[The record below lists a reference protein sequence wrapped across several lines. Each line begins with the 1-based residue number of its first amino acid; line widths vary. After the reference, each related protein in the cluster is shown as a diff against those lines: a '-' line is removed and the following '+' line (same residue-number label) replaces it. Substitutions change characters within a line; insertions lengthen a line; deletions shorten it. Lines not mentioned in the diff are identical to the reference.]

1 VQAVERELRPQLVEP
16 AALLLCRRREYR
28 RARRKERIMTDF
40 VDPLEEPLDYD
51 RDKRSATDAFAEDWY
66 QKELDAERE
75 KDAEREEARA
85 EKKAA
90 AEKAAEKAAADEAG
104 GPGEGD
110 ED

>member
-1 VQAVERELRPQLVEP
+1 
-16 AALLLCRRREYR
+16 
-28 RARRKERIMTDF
+28 MSDF
-40 VDPLEEPLDYD
+40 VDPLEEPLAYD
-51 RDKRSATDAFAEDWY
+51 RDKRSAPDQFAEDWY

-90 AEKAAEKAAADEAG
+90 EKAAAEKAAEDDAE

-110 ED
+110 EG

>member
-1 VQAVERELRPQLVEP
+1 
-16 AALLLCRRREYR
+16 
-28 RARRKERIMTDF
+28 MTDF
-40 VDPLEEPLDYD
+40 VDPLEEPLAYD

-90 AEKAAEKAAADEAG
+90 AEKAAAEKAAADEAEG
-104 GPGEGD
+104 RGEGD
-110 ED
+110 EG

>member
-1 VQAVERELRPQLVEP
+1 
-16 AALLLCRRREYR
+16 
-28 RARRKERIMTDF
+28 MTDF

-90 AEKAAEKAAADEAG
+90 AEKAAADEAE

-110 ED
+110 EG

>member
-1 VQAVERELRPQLVEP
+1 
-16 AALLLCRRREYR
+16 
-28 RARRKERIMTDF
+28 MTDF
-40 VDPLEEPLDYD
+40 VDPLEEPLAYD

-90 AEKAAEKAAADEAG
+90 AKKAAEAEAEEAE
-104 GPGEGD
+104 EGD
-110 ED
+110 EG